1 MALILGLICTLVAV
15 TALVLVCA
23 DWLADR
29 IGSAIADE
37 RDRIATTFEAV
48 FEENASP
55 AFLAQLR
62 YLGPLVALIVITW
75 VTGKIMFALLAA
87 VVIYVAPKIIIERI
101 VKGRREKLEQQAS
114 DVMLA
119 LSSSLKSGLTVEQ
132 AVDDIASNMNA
143 PASQEFGLIR
153 QRIQSGQLPA
163 AAFRAADARLQIPR
177 LTLIFQTIVVS
188 LERGGRLA
196 ALMDRLA
203 AATKEIE
210 RVEERVR
217 TETSG
222 IRMSSNVMLAMPFL
236 ICSLLY
242 VIEPNQVLI
251 LFDSFVGNVI
261 LVFALALEVGAYF
274 IIQRLIDLDV

>member
-1 MALILGLICTLVAV
+1 MALILGLILTFFSV
-15 TALVLVCA
+15 TALVLGSS
-23 DWLADR
+23 DWIVDR
-29 IGSAIADE
+29 VGGAMAAE
-37 RDRIATTFEAV
+37 RDRIASTFEAV
-48 FEENASP
+48 YEENTSP
-55 AFLAQLR
+55 IFLARLR
-62 YLGPLVALIVITW
+62 YLGPVLALVGITW

-87 VVIYVAPKIIIERI
+87 AVIYIAPKVIIDRI
-101 VKGRREKLEQQAS
+101 VRRRREKLEQQAS
-114 DVMLA
+114 DVMLS

-132 AVDDIASNMNA
+132 AVDDIAVNMNA

-153 QRIQSGQLPA
+153 QRIESGQLPA

-217 TETSG
+217 TETAG
-222 IRMSSNVMLAMPFL
+222 IRMSSNIMLAMPLL

-261 LVFALALEVGAYF
+261 LVFALCLEVGAYF